1 VCYHEAVVLPRLVVV
16 ASVALALIAAAAGCG
31 RSAQAQPP
39 AGRPD
44 PNTLIDVTG
53 AIGGIHARETR
64 ARVEHMLGH
73 GTLVSAVTRHPST
86 GAYSLLRVS
95 YPAAGLLVVYVRDF
109 HRTAVVFGVFTT
121 SPRYHT
127 ATGLRVGS
135 SLADARRTPGIR
147 CFDQVQYFACQGGLG
162 YEKPVTSFT
171 VRDGR
176 VVRVFMVAV
185 AD

>member
-1 VCYHEAVVLPRLVVV
+1 MVAV
-16 ASVALALIAAAAGCG
+16 AGCA
-31 RSAQAQPP
+31 RSSHAQQP
-39 AGRPD
+39 AGRRD

-53 AIGGIHARETR
+53 AIGGIHARETQ

-73 GTLVSAVTRHPST
+73 GTLVSTVTRHPTT

-95 YPAAGLLVVYVRDF
+95 YPAAGLLVVYVRDS
-109 HRTAVVFGVFTT
+109 HRPAVVFGVFTT
-121 SPRYHT
+121 STRYHT
-127 ATGLRVGS
+127 ASGLRVGS
-135 SLADARRTPGIR
+135 SLADARHTPGIR
-147 CFDQVQYFACQGGLG
+147 CYYQVPYFACQGGLG

-176 VVRVFMVAV
+176 VVGVFMVAV

>member
-1 VCYHEAVVLPRLVVV
+1 MVAV
-16 ASVALALIAAAAGCG
+16 AAGCA
-31 RSAQAQPP
+31 RSSHAQPP
-39 AGRPD
+39 AGRAD

-53 AIGGIHARETR
+53 AIGGIHARETQ
-64 ARVEHMLGH
+64 ARVEHVLGH
-73 GTLVSAVTRHPST
+73 GTLVSAVTRHPKT

-95 YPAAGLLVVYVRDF
+95 YPAAGLLVVYVRDS
-109 HRTAVVFGVFTT
+109 HRPAVVFGVFTT
-121 SPRYHT
+121 STRYHT
-127 ATGLRVGS
+127 ASGLRVGS
-135 SLADARRTPGIR
+135 SLADARHTPGIR
-147 CFDQVQYFACQGGLG
+147 CYYQVQFFACQGGLG